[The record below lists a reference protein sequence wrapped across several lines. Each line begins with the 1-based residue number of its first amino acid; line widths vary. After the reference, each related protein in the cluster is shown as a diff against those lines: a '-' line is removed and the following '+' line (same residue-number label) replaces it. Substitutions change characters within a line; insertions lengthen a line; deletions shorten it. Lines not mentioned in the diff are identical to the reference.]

1 MRGPLRQWA
10 ESSALSDSYV
20 NVYSIIEPFSTAMP
34 STSSSSD
41 ELRFGADAAQAI
53 FRRAAE
59 HQEVA
64 QAAARA
70 DADGL
75 SLAELQSIGAEAGI
89 DPAYIAA
96 AAAEFSTPEPKDDT
110 PWWHAGPDAIEAEC
124 VVPGL
129 ITDGP
134 VWAAIVRELRSTFDT
149 DGVATQLANTLEWT
163 QGGESTRVTVTPEQ
177 HGTRLRVVQSLRNAA
192 QVGPTLGG
200 SFGLTGL
207 ILGTLV
213 AIGDFEPTITGL
225 AVMFAVLGLICI
237 GAGIPLYRAYARRQ
251 QRRLDGLMD
260 RLELIALKEAPRSH
274 STVASTPSS
283 SAAGPPLGETVDD
296 NASSGEAP
304 SRSDRQRTR
313 S

>member
-1 MRGPLRQWA
+1 L
-10 ESSALSDSYV
+10 YI
-20 NVYSIIEPFSTAMP
+20 NVCSIIEPFSTMP
-34 STSSSSD
+34 STSSSPD
-41 ELRFGADAAQAI
+41 ELRFGTDAAQAI

-75 SLAELQSIGAEAGI
+75 SLAELQAIGAEAGI

-110 PWWHAGPDAIEAEC
+110 PWWYAGPNKIETEC
-124 VVPGL
+124 VVPGT

-134 VWAAIVRELRSTFDT
+134 VWASIVHELRSTFDT
-149 DGVATQLANTLEWT
+149 DGVATQLANTLEWSFMT
-163 QGGESTRVTVTPEQ
+163 QSGESTRVTVAPGP
-177 HGTRLRVVQSLRNAA
+177 HGTRIRVVQSMRNAA
-192 QVGPTLGG
+192 QVGPSLGG
-200 SFGLTGL
+200 SFGVMGL

-213 AIGDFEPTITGL
+213 AIGDVEPTITGL
-225 AVMFAVLGLICI
+225 AVILVVLSLVCI
-237 GAGIPLYRAYARRQ
+237 GAGIPVYRAYAQRQ

-260 RLELIALKEAPRSH
+260 RLELIALKEAPRSS
-274 STVASTPSS
+274 STATSAHSS
-283 SAAGPPLGETVDD
+283 SAASSPPGETVNQ
-296 NASSGEAP
+296 NASSGEVP
-304 SRSDRQRTR
+304 DRSDRQRTQ